1 MCLFNSIFLQTFD
14 DGASVLKKCS
24 VEKLQAILNPDE
36 AKNNRLI
43 VNSYKNAVHQFCH
56 EGSGDDKIMT
66 VAFEKESSDPCG
78 LILLKKRSYE
88 ASKLTSF
95 SGHAVASDMRTTT
108 RKLMWEV
115 SYCVRRADKRSL
127 CLGDILLSSAI
138 EEVRNR
144 AKHDSHGASTY
155 IWLVLAGGFSNVAA
169 LRLYLAHG
177 FEIIGF
183 YEVENEVLMAIRNV
197 GDESTRRSFK
207 QVKGKLESTFLLP
220 VLKNAPD
227 MQPLVTWVAPNDMFA
242 PSSIENSQDSRGS
255 QIAEVSEENSQQ
267 SSVATGKA
275 TAESRSESQGSE
287 LQSSKLEIQPTSP
300 QETQEDQFPHSEVSA
315 DEAAISEES
324 PAATKVGDSPVEE
337 EDEDDEVR

>member
-1 MCLFNSIFLQTFD
+1 M
-14 DGASVLKKCS
+14 
-24 VEKLQAILNPDE
+24 
-36 AKNNRLI
+36 
-43 VNSYKNAVHQFCH
+43 
-56 EGSGDDKIMT
+56 
-66 VAFEKESSDPCG
+66 
-78 LILLKKRSYE
+78 
-88 ASKLTSF
+88 
-95 SGHAVASDMRTTT
+95 
-108 RKLMWEV
+108 
-115 SYCVRRADKRSL
+115 
-127 CLGDILLSSAI
+127 
-138 EEVRNR
+138 
-144 AKHDSHGASTY
+144 
-155 IWLVLAGGFSNVAA
+155 
-169 LRLYLAHG
+169 
-177 FEIIGF
+177 
-183 YEVENEVLMAIRNV
+183 
-197 GDESTRRSFK
+197 
-207 QVKGKLESTFLLP
+207 KGKLESTFLLP

-337 EDEDDEVR
+337 EDEDDETGIY

>member
-1 MCLFNSIFLQTFD
+1 
-14 DGASVLKKCS
+14 
-24 VEKLQAILNPDE
+24 
-36 AKNNRLI
+36 
-43 VNSYKNAVHQFCH
+43 
-56 EGSGDDKIMT
+56 
-66 VAFEKESSDPCG
+66 
-78 LILLKKRSYE
+78 
-88 ASKLTSF
+88 
-95 SGHAVASDMRTTT
+95 
-108 RKLMWEV
+108 MWEV
-115 SYCVRRADKRSL
+115 SYCVRRADKGSL

-169 LRLYLAHG
+169 LCLYLAHG

-197 GDESTRRSFK
+197 GDESTRTSFK
-207 QVKGKLESTFLLP
+207 QVKGKLESTFPLP

-227 MQPLVTWVAPNDMFA
+227 IQPSVTWMAPNDMLP

-255 QIAEVSEENSQQ
+255 QITEVSEVNSQQ
-267 SSVATGKA
+267 SSAATGKA
-275 TAESRSESQGSE
+275 TAESE
-287 LQSSKLEIQPTSP
+287 LQGSKLEIQLASP